1 MVLVYHLAPGF
12 LSLLLTKER
21 KDKSEEGRGMGED
34 KTRERERGWLLES
47 ADRLLHHYAWYIAAV
62 RATVL
67 ITPDGDKFRC
77 NRDACARVYGIYT
90 VTITTEN
97 TWLRFVNLFPPRNA
111 ALRWLEAARGPDAC
125 TIVSKGVA
133 TRNNPDVSLLRLSIS
148 FVFFFFLLKT
158 QFPW

>member
-1 MVLVYHLAPGF
+1 MRRAGGW
-12 LSLLLTKER
+12 
-21 KDKSEEGRGMGED
+21 GRIRRE
-34 KTRERERGWLLES
+34 RERERGWLLES

-111 ALRWLEAARGPDAC
+111 ALRWLEAARGPDAR
-125 TIVSKGVA
+125 TTVSKGVA
-133 TRNNPDVSLLRLSIS
+133 TRSNDDEIILTSLFFVCPFRSYFFSSSLKHNFPDKLNIIVILSSKAIHS
-148 FVFFFFLLKT
+148 K
-158 QFPW
+158 